1 MLCRMAM
8 IGERHTQV
16 ERTATMKARLLEATF
31 ECLAEVGYAGTTTTE
46 VARRA
51 GVSRGAQLH
60 HFPTKADLVIA
71 AHEHVLARRRGEF
84 LEAFAALP
92 PEEQTQSGGLGLLW
106 RLYQGPAFAAWL
118 ELAVAARTD
127 PGLHRRFLDA
137 ERKYWE
143 SVVTATMAIFPE
155 VADHRSAV
163 MIEFGYALLDG
174 LALQKAVGVGSDH
187 DEIVTMLQA
196 LSGMFMPPAGA
207 QS

>member
-1 MLCRMAM
+1 MWDVTMLE
-8 IGERHTQV
+8 ERRTQA

-60 HFPTKADLVIA
+60 HFPAKADLVIA

-92 PEEQTQSGGLGLLW
+92 PEQQTHSGALELLW

-127 PGLHRRFLDA
+127 PELHRRFLDA

-143 SVVTATMAIFPE
+143 SVVTATTAIFPQ
-155 VADHRSAV
+155 VADHGSAV
-163 MIEFGYALLDG
+163 MIEFGFALLDG
-174 LALQKAVGVGSDH
+174 LALQKAVGMGSNH
-187 DEIVTMLQA
+187 DEIVAMLQA
-196 LSGMFMPPAGA
+196 LSGMFMPPTAEP
-207 QS
+207 S